1 MWGIK
6 MNDLAAPGKGPDLP
20 GLCKGFLVLTVYL
33 AALACDAAAAKTKSP
48 WAGYTQ
54 VGKASYYAAKFQSRK
69 TASGE
74 LYDQAKKTAAHRKLP
89 FGTKIRVTN
98 TKNRKSVTVRVN
110 DRGPFV
116 KGRIVDL
123 SASAFTGIAD
133 MNAGVIDVE
142 IEVIE

>member
-1 MWGIK
+1 
-6 MNDLAAPGKGPDLP
+6 MNEVVIGRGSPGLRRSAIGLLCVTMYLAAP
-20 GLCKGFLVLTVYL
+20 
-33 AALACDAAAAKTKSP
+33 ACGAAAPRADSS

-54 VGKASYYAAKFQSRK
+54 SGKASYYASKFQSRK

-74 LYDQAKKTAAHRKLP
+74 LYDRAKKTAAHRKLP

-98 TKNRKSVTVRVN
+98 IKNGKSVAVKVN

-123 SASAFTGIAD
+123 SASAFKRIGDA
-133 MNAGVIDVE
+133 NAGVIDVE
-142 IEVIE
+142 IQVIE

>member
-1 MWGIK
+1 
-6 MNDLAAPGKGPDLP
+6 MNDLGIGRGRP
-20 GLCKGFLVLTVYL
+20 GLRRSAAGLLCVTMCLV
-33 AALACDAAAAKTKSP
+33 ALACSAAAPKTDP
-48 WAGYTQ
+48 NWAGYTQ
-54 VGKASYYAAKFQSRK
+54 SGKASYYAPKFQSRK

-89 FGTKIRVTN
+89 FGTIIRVTN
-98 TKNRKSVTVRVN
+98 IENGESVTVKVN

-123 SASAFTGIAD
+123 SASAFKRIGDTK
-133 MNAGVIDVE
+133 AGVIDVE

>member
-1 MWGIK
+1 
-6 MNDLAAPGKGPDLP
+6 MNDPVIGKGAPGLRRSAL
-20 GLCKGFLVLTVYL
+20 GLLCVTMYL
-33 AALACDAAAAKTKSP
+33 AALACSAAAPKTDSR

-54 VGKASYYAAKFQSRK
+54 SGKASYYASKFQSRK

-98 TKNRKSVTVRVN
+98 TKNGKSVTVRVN

-123 SASAFTGIAD
+123 SASAFSRIAE
-133 MNAGVIDVE
+133 MNAGIIDVK

>member
-1 MWGIK
+1 
-6 MNDLAAPGKGPDLP
+6 MNDLVIGGGKSALRRSAL
-20 GLCKGFLVLTVYL
+20 GLLCVTMCL
-33 AALACDAAAAKTKSP
+33 AALACSAAAPKTDSS

-54 VGKASYYAAKFQSRK
+54 SGKASYYASKFQSRK

-89 FGTKIRVTN
+89 FGTIIRVTN
-98 TKNRKSVTVRVN
+98 IENGESVTVKVN

-123 SASAFTGIAD
+123 SASAFKRIGDT
-133 MNAGVIDVE
+133 NAGVIDVE